1 MPLIPNP
8 IYWMVGEWIL
18 RNGMPIVRRSLA
30 KSPPSAE
37 SVLFE
42 GEARLEHG
50 PENISGLLAVTPS
63 TLTFTPSG
71 IRTRGAAA
79 SIPLGEIDEVSLTKG
94 RFLGLLPGKNNG
106 IKVRTR
112 RGIFRFRIDPDDRD
126 HWLREI
132 RTAQSLSER
141 PTTVPTE
148 G

>member
-8 IYWMVGEWIL
+8 IYWMVGEWLL
-18 RNGMPIVRRSLA
+18 RNGMPVLKRSLA

-37 SVLFE
+37 SILFE

-63 TLTFTPSG
+63 ALTFTPSG

-79 SIPLGEIDEVSLTKG
+79 SIPLDDIEEVTSTKG
-94 RFLGLLPGKNNG
+94 RFLGLIPAKNNG
-106 IKVRTR
+106 LKLRTR

-126 HWLREI
+126 AWLREI
-132 RTAQSLSER
+132 RAAQALAAR
-141 PTTVPTE
+141 PTSVPTE